1 MGAALSETRK
11 ASTAGFVTGLPE
23 ASLAALRCAAILSHS
38 PVCVFQS
45 LPLLHS
51 QGVLWDSSLICQCVL
66 QALEADLV
74 LSK

>member
-1 MGAALSETRK
+1 MGTALGKTKK

-23 ASLAALRCAAILSHS
+23 ASLAGLRCAAILSHP

-51 QGVLWDSSLICQCVL
+51 QGVLWNHSLICQCVL
-66 QALEADLV
+66 QALEASLV
-74 LSK
+74 LST